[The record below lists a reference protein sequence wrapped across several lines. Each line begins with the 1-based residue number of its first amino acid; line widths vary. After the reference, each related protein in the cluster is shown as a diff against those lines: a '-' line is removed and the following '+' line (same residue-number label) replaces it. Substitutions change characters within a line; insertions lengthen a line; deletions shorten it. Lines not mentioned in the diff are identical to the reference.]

1 MDEPQVRTSLWKEI
15 SSVVFAA
22 ASIWILVYILLT
34 LTSCNC
40 YVTLIHTQGHA
51 EDVVD
56 DSGTASLAVPV
67 SAM

>member
-40 YVTLIHTQGHA
+40 YVTLVHTQGHA

-56 DSGTASLAVPV
+56 DNAQASATIPIR
-67 SAM
+67 AM